1 MVKNFYSFKLR
12 LFDSIHRIQRS
23 DHQVSD
29 IGLYKFLV
37 KKNSYDANKLFFWEG
52 GSGTKPYL
60 LEQIIDSCFLTV
72 EKEKSRFYFS
82 QKTLK
87 YEENF

>member
-1 MVKNFYSFKLR
+1 MIQTNF
-12 LFDSIHRIQRS
+12 
-23 DHQVSD
+23 
-29 IGLYKFLV
+29 
-37 KKNSYDANKLFFWEG
+37 FFGEG
-52 GSGTKPYL
+52 GSDTKPYL

-72 EKEKSRFYFS
+72 EKEKSRPYFS